1 MDRWK
6 KVRQNSLTEEP
17 PASAWDVVDVDKRD
31 EKGRTALLNVAE
43 KGDDK
48 MVRLLIIQR
57 ASPDVCATDGQS
69 PLYLACRAGSLE
81 CARLLLTRQRSV
93 ANKQANNG
101 FTPLYIAASKG
112 YMPLVQLLLEEKA
125 DVNLNAKDGRS
136 PLHAACESGHDACVA
151 HILEICEA
159 ASDATVVAKAERM
172 RRGSALFLAQ
182 QGGHEAIARLL
193 SAESGDDD
201 DAPAPAPDDADR
213 VAA

>member
-136 PLHAACESGHDACVA
+136 PLHAACESGHDAIA
-151 HILEICEA
+151 
-159 ASDATVVAKAERM
+159 
-172 RRGSALFLAQ
+172 
-182 QGGHEAIARLL
+182 ARLIRAGCKL
-193 SAESGDDD
+193 SLIHI
-201 DAPAPAPDDADR
+201 
-213 VAA
+213 